1 MNNKIKFLLLAL
13 ISVAACSTNE
23 ITGRKQFNLVS
34 ESEIIQASSQAY
46 TSQMADYRKK
56 NKLEDDPKV
65 ITRVKN
71 ITDRLIKQAE
81 KMRPETNS
89 WNWQVTVI
97 DEPEVNAFAMAG
109 GKIAVYTGLINKIN
123 PSDDELAEVLGHEIS
138 HAIVGHSREQ
148 ASIAMGTDLALATA
162 AALAGIGE
170 RNQTLLAGA
179 ALVAVQL
186 PHSRQMESEADR
198 VGMEIA
204 ARAGYNPNAAVSL
217 WNKMGQLNKGGG
229 TPQFLSTHPSDQS
242 RMEALEK
249 LVPQMMPIYQ
259 AARK

>member
-1 MNNKIKFLLLAL
+1 
-13 ISVAACSTNE
+13 
-23 ITGRKQFNLVS
+23 
-34 ESEIIQASSQAY
+34 
-46 TSQMADYRKK
+46 
-56 NKLEDDPKV
+56 
-65 ITRVKN
+65 
-71 ITDRLIKQAE
+71 
-81 KMRPETNS
+81 
-89 WNWQVTVI
+89 
-97 DEPEVNAFAMAG
+97 
-109 GKIAVYTGLINKIN
+109 
-123 PSDDELAEVLGHEIS
+123 
-138 HAIVGHSREQ
+138 
-148 ASIAMGTDLALATA
+148 MGTDLALATT

-217 WNKMGQLNKGGG
+217 WDKMGKLNQGGG
-229 TPQFLSTHPSDQS
+229 TPQFLSTHPSDQA

-249 LVPQMMPIYQ
+249 LVPQMMPLYQ